1 VTDSSSDDEVDDE
14 PPTKTRRA
22 GPKGRSAGTKGSA
35 KLNSAAVAY
44 QQRERSMHSHEQ
56 PHAEAEVH
64 VKETYTQSRQVERLY
79 MLACTDCGHRWTCKL
94 QPPRHPAPTQCRT
107 CEQHTLSVTSDASP
121 IPPRN
126 AALSTAFDEAAAA
139 WGAKMK
145 KTFGTVTN
153 SRIPT
158 EPHQRVHENMPQG
171 NSHHKRCGAIDWHT
185 GPTLDQCSGG
195 DHLEGTSPDDGM
207 NGSPQRI
214 SSADSIETLE
224 EPSCSTSGET
234 TKA

>member
-1 VTDSSSDDEVDDE
+1 MVRCQDHCLGRASSPPGSRQLKDAASTEQDTDNKNRTTGAYRHLTNSSNL
-14 PPTKTRRA
+14 TKTACHFSRRA
-22 GPKGRSAGTKGSA
+22 IQ
-35 KLNSAAVAY
+35 KLSLRGY
-44 QQRERSMHSHEQ
+44 WR
-56 PHAEAEVH
+56 
-64 VKETYTQSRQVERLY
+64 Y
-79 MLACTDCGHRWTCKL
+79 
-94 QPPRHPAPTQCRT
+94 
-107 CEQHTLSVTSDASP
+107 
-121 IPPRN
+121 

-145 KTFGTVTN
+145 KTFGTVID
-153 SRIPT
+153 SRIST
-158 EPHQRVHENMPQG
+158 EPHKRMHENMPQG

>member
-1 VTDSSSDDEVDDE
+1 
-14 PPTKTRRA
+14 
-22 GPKGRSAGTKGSA
+22 
-35 KLNSAAVAY
+35 
-44 QQRERSMHSHEQ
+44 M
-56 PHAEAEVH
+56 
-64 VKETYTQSRQVERLY
+64 ERLY
-79 MLACTDCGHRWTCKL
+79 TLVCDG
-94 QPPRHPAPTQCRT
+94 
-107 CEQHTLSVTSDASP
+107 QHKLSVTSDAPP
-121 IPPRN
+121 IPPRY

-207 NGSPQRI
+207 NGSSQRI